1 MITIHATTIGIDGAG
16 IILRGPSGSGK
27 SDFALR
33 MIDGGAALVA
43 DDQTMLF
50 VENNRLMAQSPPEI
64 AGKMEIRGVGIVQ
77 MNAPSAVPVAL
88 VVELVDES
96 EVPRVPTFDPVELVG
111 FKVPVMHLA
120 PFELSA
126 TVKLKIA
133 LRNMPNPD

>member
-1 MITIHATTIGIDGAG
+1 MITIHATTIGIEGAG

-33 MIDGGAALVA
+33 MIDDGASLIA

-111 FKVPVMHLA
+111 FSVPVMHLA

-133 LRNMPNPD
+133 LRNMPTAD